1 MPVFTMAKDE
11 DKLSLKV
18 KEDMATLMIG
28 VRLLLENPEP
38 PAMQEAYKIM
48 SKVSR
53 PISMNSTA

>member
-1 MPVFTMAKDE
+1 MPVFAMAEDE
-11 DKLSLKV
+11 DKLSLEV

-48 SKVSR
+48 SKVNR